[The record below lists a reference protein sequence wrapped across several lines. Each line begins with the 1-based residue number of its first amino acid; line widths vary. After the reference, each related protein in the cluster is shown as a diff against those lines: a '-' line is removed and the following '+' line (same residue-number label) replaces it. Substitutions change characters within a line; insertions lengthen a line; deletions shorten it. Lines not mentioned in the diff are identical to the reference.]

1 MRIEDI
7 NITQESVEE
16 FFDEIDVDA
25 LAKSIEVSLASH
37 SQNQIQQCIDSVFG
51 AKFDIIAPKRGGD
64 H

>member
-16 FFDEIDVDA
+16 FFDVIDVDT

-37 SQNQIQQCIDSVFG
+37 SQN
-51 AKFDIIAPKRGGD
+51 
-64 H
+64 